1 MIRLTTTEKHMTDTY
16 KRITS
21 SADRILSVTL
31 SALYASTAFLI
42 IYYLDFKLTD
52 NPKSFHFFWS
62 LLANKQPI
70 VDIFKAFFMI
80 AITLSLLNLFA
91 LYESKKSGK
100 IETVQIDNRD
110 MLIKTLA
117 PYTYTLLAV
126 ALLPIVVIGVVYSP
140 LLTTPTDYPLLNA
153 MLFISAYFITLRSIM
168 LFVDWFLSEPKKEQ
182 EDA

>member
-1 MIRLTTTEKHMTDTY
+1 MISSTTTEKHMINIY
-16 KRITS
+16 KRIIL

-42 IYYLDFKLTD
+42 IYYLDIKLPE

-62 LLANKQPI
+62 LLADKSQKL
-70 VDIFKAFFMI
+70 DMLKAFFVI

-110 MLIKTLA
+110 MLIKILA

-168 LFVDWFLSEPKKEQ
+168 IFVDWFLSEPKREQ